1 MIPNARRCQFSG
13 AIFASGAI
21 SRVTLFMG
29 NGYNEERAQKEWD
42 MRIGFVSRG
51 VLRDYKDDYC
61 ASCDRERTDVLL
73 FGFNGIGEV
82 SYEKELKGESG
93 FFADVAL
100 LSKVGQNIVVSGCI
114 TDTRGVKRKSAV
126 VAEKGKLLG
135 VSDMLNAVDGEVNC
149 GAALKIYDT
158 SIGKMGVVL
167 AEDVFFFEVMK
178 ALSVCG
184 CDFIVCPFGAVADSF
199 LTVLLRA
206 YAFCSGIPIALCGVE
221 YCALASPTGE
231 LAFSSPHSPVYTRFE
246 NSREYHLIETR
257 KRMFYRSS
265 I

>member
-1 MIPNARRCQFSG
+1 
-13 AIFASGAI
+13 
-21 SRVTLFMG
+21 
-29 NGYNEERAQKEWD
+29 

-51 VLRDYKDDYC
+51 ALCDYKDVYC
-61 ASCDRERTDVLL
+61 ASCDRERADVLL

-82 SYEKELKGESG
+82 SYEKELKGESAY
-93 FFADVAL
+93 FADVAL
-100 LSKVGQNIVVSGCI
+100 LSKAGQNIVVSGCI
-114 TDTRGVKRKSAV
+114 TDTRGIKRKSAV

-158 SIGKMGVVL
+158 SIGKIGVVL

-206 YAFCSGIPIALCGVE
+206 YAFCSGIPIAFCGAE
-221 YCALASPTGE
+221 YCAIASPTGE
-231 LAFSSPHSPVYTRFE
+231 LAFSSPHSPVYAQLE
-246 NSREYHLIETR
+246 NQREYHLIETR
-257 KRMFYRSS
+257 KRIFYRSS